1 MQNAL
6 PGWPRAGIS
15 QIGSAIS
22 PSVRGEPV
30 AQVSF
35 QDATRVYRGAE
46 RPAVDGLNLDIAD
59 GEFLVLVGPS
69 GCGKSTSLRMLAG
82 LEEVDGGRILIGQRD
97 VTTIAA
103 KDRDIAMVFQNYA
116 LYPHMTV
123 AANMEFALKIAGVG
137 KDERD
142 RRVRDAAALLDLT
155 PYLDRKPRALS
166 GGQRQRVAMGR
177 AIVRQPQVFLMDEPL
192 SNLDAKL
199 RVQTRTQIA
208 SLQRRLGVTTVY
220 VTHDQT
226 EALTMGDRI
235 AVLKDGVLQQV
246 GTPRDLYERPV
257 NVFVAGFIGSPS
269 MNILPSDFVDGGVR
283 FGTTVVPVPH
293 RTPGGA
299 VQVGVRPED
308 LVLVGSDSG
317 GLPVEVDLA
326 EELGADAYL
335 YGHTEHAGQRVDVV
349 VRVDGRSH
357 PVPGEVVM
365 LSLKADHVHLFD
377 PGTGE
382 RL

>member
-1 MQNAL
+1 
-6 PGWPRAGIS
+6 
-15 QIGSAIS
+15 
-22 PSVRGEPV
+22 V
-30 AQVSF
+30 AEVSF

-46 RPAVDGLNLDIAD
+46 RPAVDGLNLDVAD

-82 LEEVDGGRILIGQRD
+82 LEEVNGGRILIGDRD
-97 VTTIAA
+97 VTAMAA

-123 AANMEFALKIAGVG
+123 GANMEFALKIAGVG
-137 KDERD
+137 KEERD
-142 RRVRDAAALLDLT
+142 RRVKDAAALLDLT
-155 PYLDRKPRALS
+155 GYLDRKPRALS

-246 GTPRDLYERPV
+246 GTPRDLYERPT

-269 MNILPSDFVDGGVR
+269 MNIVPSEFVDGGVR
-283 FGTTVVPVPH
+283 FGSAVVPTAH
-293 RTPGGA
+293 RTPGAA
-299 VQVGVRPED
+299 VRLGVRPED
-308 LVLVGSDSG
+308 LMIVAPGAG
-317 GLPVEVDLA
+317 GLAVEVDLA

-335 YGHTEHAGQRVDVV
+335 YGHAEHAGERVDVV

-357 PVPGEVVM
+357 PAPGAAVM
-365 LSLKADHVHLFD
+365 LAPKADHVHLFD
-377 PGTGE
+377 PETGD
-382 RL
+382 RR